1 MKILVLAGGF
11 DKIALI
17 KILQSQGHEVILADY
32 YDNPPAKKYVDK
44 HFQISTLD
52 ETKIY
57 NLAIVEKVDLITTA
71 CTDQALLTVAK
82 VSEKMG
88 LPCYIGTET
97 AQKVT
102 NKAYMKKNLFELGIP
117 TAQFIVLDELDNI
130 GVILENMEFPLVVKP
145 CDCNSSKGVVKVTN
159 QLDLKKAIKNAFFY
173 SRTKKA
179 IVETFIKGEEISIDA
194 WKDKEGVK
202 ILSISKTEKIK
213 TTMGNF
219 TIYRSV
225 YPVDISDPMKIKI
238 QTIAEKICGGFLIE
252 NSPVL
257 IQAIID
263 DADINV
269 IEFSIRMGGGS
280 KYKLIEYISGVDIMN
295 VYVNRILGDT
305 TQVVLPNWSDK
316 VVEIDYIYANNG
328 IFSRLIGF
336 EEALACGDISEMFQY
351 KQAGSL
357 IERRG
362 TSSDRVVG
370 FLIQADCGQ
379 ALEEK
384 RYRVLDQVDILDSE
398 GNSMMYKACFY
409 QE

>member
-11 DKIALI
+11 DQIALI

-32 YDNPPAKKYVDK
+32 YDKKKKKKYVDK

>member
-1 MKILVLAGGF
+1 
-11 DKIALI
+11 
-17 KILQSQGHEVILADY
+17 
-32 YDNPPAKKYVDK
+32 
-44 HFQISTLD
+44 
-52 ETKIY
+52 
-57 NLAIVEKVDLITTA
+57 
-71 CTDQALLTVAK
+71 
-82 VSEKMG
+82 
-88 LPCYIGTET
+88 
-97 AQKVT
+97 
-102 NKAYMKKNLFELGIP
+102 
-117 TAQFIVLDELDNI
+117 
-130 GVILENMEFPLVVKP
+130 
-145 CDCNSSKGVVKVTN
+145 
-159 QLDLKKAIKNAFFY
+159 
-173 SRTKKA
+173 
-179 IVETFIKGEEISIDA
+179 
-194 WKDKEGVK
+194 
-202 ILSISKTEKIK
+202 
-213 TTMGNF
+213 MGNF

>member
-11 DKIALI
+11 DQIALI

-280 KYKLIEYISGVDIMN
+280 KYKLTEYISGVDIMN

>member
-1 MKILVLAGGF
+1 M
-11 DKIALI
+11 
-17 KILQSQGHEVILADY
+17 
-32 YDNPPAKKYVDK
+32 
-44 HFQISTLD
+44 
-52 ETKIY
+52 
-57 NLAIVEKVDLITTA
+57 EKVDLITTA

>member
-1 MKILVLAGGF
+1 MLHAIRDLPAAVSF
-11 DKIALI
+11 
-17 KILQSQGHEVILADY
+17 
-32 YDNPPAKKYVDK
+32 PPHY
-44 HFQISTLD
+44 
-52 ETKIY
+52 
-57 NLAIVEKVDLITTA
+57 
-71 CTDQALLTVAK
+71 
-82 VSEKMG
+82 
-88 LPCYIGTET
+88 
-97 AQKVT
+97 
-102 NKAYMKKNLFELGIP
+102 
-117 TAQFIVLDELDNI
+117 
-130 GVILENMEFPLVVKP
+130 MEFPLVVKP

-316 VVEIDYIYANNG
+316 VVEIDYIY
-328 IFSRLIGF
+328 R
-336 EEALACGDISEMFQY
+336 C
-351 KQAGSL
+351 
-357 IERRG
+357 
-362 TSSDRVVG
+362 V
-370 FLIQADCGQ
+370 
-379 ALEEK
+379 
-384 RYRVLDQVDILDSE
+384 
-398 GNSMMYKACFY
+398 
-409 QE
+409 

>member
-11 DKIALI
+11 DQIALI

>member
-11 DKIALI
+11 DQIALI

-145 CDCNSSKGVVKVTN
+145 CDCNSSQGVVKVTN

>member
-1 MKILVLAGGF
+1 
-11 DKIALI
+11 
-17 KILQSQGHEVILADY
+17 
-32 YDNPPAKKYVDK
+32 
-44 HFQISTLD
+44 
-52 ETKIY
+52 
-57 NLAIVEKVDLITTA
+57 
-71 CTDQALLTVAK
+71 
-82 VSEKMG
+82 
-88 LPCYIGTET
+88 
-97 AQKVT
+97 
-102 NKAYMKKNLFELGIP
+102 
-117 TAQFIVLDELDNI
+117 
-130 GVILENMEFPLVVKP
+130 
-145 CDCNSSKGVVKVTN
+145 
-159 QLDLKKAIKNAFFY
+159 
-173 SRTKKA
+173 
-179 IVETFIKGEEISIDA
+179 
-194 WKDKEGVK
+194 
-202 ILSISKTEKIK
+202 
-213 TTMGNF
+213 
-219 TIYRSV
+219 
-225 YPVDISDPMKIKI
+225 
-238 QTIAEKICGGFLIE
+238 
-252 NSPVL
+252 
-257 IQAIID
+257 
-263 DADINV
+263 
-269 IEFSIRMGGGS
+269 
-280 KYKLIEYISGVDIMN
+280 MN